1 MNALQDI
8 HDGFFDGLLLS
19 EEKTAHLFLRTCA
32 GQRSTVVLKDVER
45 MSVQNFMQGNII
57 FDVVLI
63 EPSNLT
69 IAHIEQAYQLQP
81 SQTELAQKLL
91 EEAQQRKLL
100 VLEINPSYGAEFTA
114 LFGAVEILPT
124 LHSAGCHISS
134 LDVVV
139 EIRRDYA
146 HDSGLARSGFWRN
159 QGQPDVEKRQVVV
172 ELQ

>member
-1 MNALQDI
+1 MPRPFRGCECYGDLSPAIVSLYDNGDMNALQDI

-124 LHSAGCHISS
+124 YILPGATS
-134 LDVVV
+134 
-139 EIRRDYA
+139 
-146 HDSGLARSGFWRN
+146 
-159 QGQPDVEKRQVVV
+159 QVST
-172 ELQ
+172 